1 MNGRRTTTVFLTLHQ
16 HGTVFWHAYIT
27 AVLYDGLFFSS
38 DLPRNYLIRL
48 IVRRAGRGGSPQA
61 IFRRRQTNP
70 YHIYSCTRKP
80 VSSWW
85 FVIKDGTSFV
95 SPNMGRVGY
104 QPFSKR
110 GGHRVGSCGSTLNI
124 TCTKLPFR
132 YLLSIHN
139 IHWVFMLGCIKLK
152 TYFSHLINGKVCIDL

>member
-1 MNGRRTTTVFLTLHQ
+1 MNGRQTTTVFLTLHQ

-110 GGHRVGSCGSTLNI
+110 GGHRVGSILNI
-124 TCTKLPFR
+124 TLPNCLFVTCCQYIIYIECSCWVALNWKLIFHTW
-132 YLLSIHN
+132 LMEKS
-139 IHWVFMLGCIKLK
+139 V
-152 TYFSHLINGKVCIDL
+152 